1 VRYITPEAFMHG
13 RFDTNPRPQWKTA
26 VLCFR
31 DLDGSRQLVEELGAI
46 PLGYQVI
53 SGMEEFSGN
62 PLPYAHELAI
72 GEAKVGV
79 IARCEWGGPQTAFVV
94 EELAHIGVN
103 KIIGIGACGS
113 IDPELPKGGQV
124 VVQTALLTDGTSKA
138 YSEETEIKAN
148 PLLCSLALSAGVSLL
163 TKVYP
168 VRSVTTDAIYRE
180 TQAEVH
186 TWRALGGQVV
196 NMETSALYAASETCG
211 ISSLWIGH
219 VSDCLVAD
227 QWEEW
232 SDIADMTVMSA
243 RLGFEILTQIY
254 ARASRENDEA

>member
-1 VRYITPEAFMHG
+1 MHD
-13 RFDTNPRPQWKTA
+13 RFDINPRPQWETA

-62 PLPYAHELAI
+62 PFPYVHELAI

-79 IARCEWGGPQTAFVV
+79 IARCEWGGPQTAFIV
-94 EELAHIGVN
+94 EELAYIGVN

-113 IDPELPKGGQV
+113 IDPDIPKGSQV

-138 YSEETEIKAN
+138 YRQETEIKAN
-148 PLLCSLALSAGVSLL
+148 PWLCSLALSAGQSLL
-163 TKVYP
+163 TEVYP

-180 TQAEVH
+180 TQAEVL

-211 ISSLWIGH
+211 IKRLWIGH
-219 VSDCLVAD
+219 VSDCMVAD
-227 QWEEW
+227 GWEAW

-243 RLGFEILTQIY
+243 KLGFEILNQIY
-254 ARASRENDEA
+254 GPAGRENDEA

>member
-13 RFDTNPRPQWKTA
+13 RFDVNARPQWETA

-31 DLDGSRQLVEELGAI
+31 DMEGSRQLVEGLGAI

-79 IARCEWGGPQTAFVV
+79 IARCGWGGPQTAIIV
-94 EELAHIGVN
+94 EELAYIGVTT
-103 KIIGIGACGS
+103 IIGIGAVGS
-113 IDPELPKGGQV
+113 LDPAIPQGRQV
-124 VVQTALLTDGTSKA
+124 VAQTALLTDGTSKA
-138 YSEETEIKAN
+138 YSDELEIKAN
-148 PLLCSLALSAGVSLL
+148 PLLCTLALSAGQSLL

-168 VRSVTTDAIYRE
+168 VRTVTTDAIYRE
-180 TQAEVH
+180 TEAEVRI
-186 TWRALGGQVV
+186 WRARGGQVV
-196 NMETSALYAASETCG
+196 NMETSALYAASDTCK

-219 VSDCLVAD
+219 VSDCLVGGE
-227 QWEEW
+227 WEEW
-232 SDIADMTVMSA
+232 SDIAEMTAMSA
-243 RLGFEILTQIY
+243 RLGLEILTQMY
-254 ARASRENDEA
+254 GRAGRDNGEA

>member
-1 VRYITPEAFMHG
+1 MRFITPEAFMHG
-13 RFDTNPRPQWKTA
+13 RFDKNPRPQWQTA

-31 DLDGSRQLVEELGAI
+31 DLEGSRQLVEALGAI
-46 PLGYQVI
+46 PLGYKVI

-103 KIIGIGACGS
+103 KIIGIGAGGS
-113 IDPELPKGGQV
+113 IDPDIPKGSQIV
-124 VVQTALLTDGTSKA
+124 AQTALLTDGTSKA
-138 YSEETEIKAN
+138 YSEETEIRGN
-148 PLLCSLALSAGVSLL
+148 PLLCSLALSAGQSLL

-168 VRSVTTDAIYRE
+168 VRTVTTDAIYRE
-180 TQAEVH
+180 TEAEVR
-186 TWRALGGQVV
+186 TWRAGGGQVV
-196 NMETSALYAASETCG
+196 NMETSALYAASETCR

-219 VSDCLVAD
+219 VSDCMVGGE
-227 QWEEW
+227 WEEW

-243 RLGFEILTQIY
+243 RIGLEILTQMY
-254 ARASRENDEA
+254 GRADRANGEA